1 MIKNISIIGAGNLA
15 NAILSGISRSNN
27 SYNITLIDIDKNK
40 KNLAKKYNVNFSNNY
55 SNNEL
60 ESDLVFLVVKPKEY
74 KILLKKINPF
84 LSKNTI
90 LLSFMAGVKHDE
102 IESHIDKKI
111 TIVRCMANLTI
122 KNFKSYIFYF
132 SKSLSKKNDNIFQD
146 FFSQFSKLKKCKI
159 EDDIDKL
166 TALYGSGPAY
176 YVFYN
181 KILRESFIKM
191 GYSQKDSRE
200 YANDLLEGTTTLIK
214 ENNNLD
220 KIIDAVAS
228 KGGTTE
234 AALSEF
240 KKNKINKIFLKGIV
254 NAYKKSKNILKK

>member
-1 MIKNISIIGAGNLA
+1 
-15 NAILSGISRSNN
+15 
-27 SYNITLIDIDKNK
+27 
-40 KNLAKKYNVNFSNNY
+40 
-55 SNNEL
+55 
-60 ESDLVFLVVKPKEY
+60 
-74 KILLKKINPF
+74 
-84 LSKNTI
+84 
-90 LLSFMAGVKHDE
+90 
-102 IESHIDKKI
+102 
-111 TIVRCMANLTI
+111 
-122 KNFKSYIFYF
+122 
-132 SKSLSKKNDNIFQD
+132 
-146 FFSQFSKLKKCKI
+146 
-159 EDDIDKL
+159 
-166 TALYGSGPAY
+166 
-176 YVFYN
+176 
-181 KILRESFIKM
+181 M